1 MSKIKFGLVPPM
13 RGADC
18 DGLIDFS
25 IKADK
30 LNFDSLWFPDH
41 LAFIAPSPA
50 FEAWTIAAAVAK
62 VTKNITIGTT
72 SDPHRNHPAVFA
84 QRLATVDHISKG
96 RVALGLGVGES
107 TSRRSTLF
115 NRYGILS
122 RIYSKRNITRIKS
135 TTWYCKNKN
144 A

>member
-13 RGADC
+13 PGADC

-62 VTKNITIGTT
+62 LTKNIDQTKN
-72 SDPHRNHPAVFA
+72 S
-84 QRLATVDHISKG
+84 
-96 RVALGLGVGES
+96 S
-107 TSRRSTLF
+107 TSIIICKIQ
-115 NRYGILS
+115 ILPS
-122 RIYSKRNITRIKS
+122 SISS
-135 TTWYCKNKN
+135 
-144 A
+144 